1 MDNIKNKIK
10 KLSSEYFSEIV
21 EIRRH
26 IHSNPELALK
36 EYETSDYIVSKL
48 KEYNIPYIQGI
59 AKTGITALIKGKRNS
74 SSNADKKTVVLRADM
89 DALPIE
95 EKNDVEY
102 KSKNAG
108 IMHACGHDVHTASLL
123 GTAKILNNLRNDFQ
137 GTVKLIFQP
146 SEEEFPGGALM
157 MLKQGVFEN
166 IKVHKVFGQH
176 VYPELE
182 AGKIGIKKGKY
193 MASTDEIY
201 ITVKGKEGH
210 AAMPEQN
217 IDPVLIAAHI
227 IIALQQIVT
236 KYSKP
241 YVPTVL
247 SFGRF
252 IAQGKTNITPDKVK
266 LEGTFRTFDEKWRNK
281 AHKKIIKMAKKIAES
296 MDGKCEVC
304 ISRGYP
310 CLINDE
316 KTSAHVKKYAEKYL
330 GKQNVVD
337 LDLQMIAED
346 FAYYAQLAPACFYR
360 LGIGNKA
367 KNITSNLHTS
377 TFNVDE
383 ISLKTGMGLMAWIT
397 VNALQENN

>member
-21 EIRRH
+21 KIRRH

-48 KEYNIPYIQGI
+48 KEYNIPYTQGI
-59 AKTGITALIKGKRNS
+59 ARTGITALIKGKKNNS
-74 SSNADKKTVVLRADM
+74 SNSDEKIIALRADM

-95 EKNDVEY
+95 EKNDIEY
-102 KSKNAG
+102 KSKNTG
-108 IMHACGHDVHTASLL
+108 VMHACGHDVHTASLL
-123 GTAKILNNLRNDFQ
+123 GTAKILNNLRDDFQ

-157 MLKQGVFEN
+157 MLKQGIFKD
-166 IKVHKVFGQH
+166 IKVSKVFGQH

-201 ITVKGKEGH
+201 ITVRGKGGH
-210 AAMPEQN
+210 SAMPEQN
-217 IDPVLIAAHI
+217 IDPILIASHI

-236 KYSKP
+236 RYSKP

-266 LEGTFRTFDEKWRNK
+266 LEGTFRTFDEEWRDK
-281 AHKKIIKMAKKIAES
+281 AHKKIIKMAETIAES
-296 MDGKCEVC
+296 MDGKCEVR

-316 KTSAHVKKYAEKYL
+316 KTSDDVKKYAEQYI

-360 LGIGNKA
+360 LGTKNEA

-383 ISLKTGMGLMAWIT
+383 RSIETGMGLMAWIT
-397 VNALQENN
+397 INELQENC